1 MAAPE
6 GTKWVKNAYP
16 RIWPP
21 QTSAPLVRVKQTRET
36 RFWTLKRSKNK
47 FQLRF
52 CWKKC
57 WNSLCYT
64 QIAAKLDVTLSS
76 VIFEKNHAQHSQ
88 TYEIWWIDP
97 QKSRQDLFFDLSRVQ
112 KRVQHLS
119 FTRTSGAEVC
129 GGQMRFW
136 FILSAQ
142 VHVFL
147 RS

>member
-1 MAAPE
+1 MTPTDFRSTSS
-6 GTKWVKNAYP
+6 GNTNLGNTFLKPKTFKN
-16 RIWPP
+16 
-21 QTSAPLVRVKQTRET
+21 
-36 RFWTLKRSKNK
+36 N

-57 WNSLCYT
+57 WNSLRYT

-88 TYEIWWIDP
+88 TYEIWWTDP
-97 QKSRQDLFFDLSRVQ
+97 QKSWQDSFFDLSRVQ

-129 GGQMRFW
+129 GGQMRGYAF
-136 FILSAQ
+136 FTHFVPSGACFPAKLNKCSLKTA
-142 VHVFL
+142 FA
-147 RS
+147 